1 MNSCT
6 NSPINSC
13 DTLLNISRPGRY
25 LGGEAGSIRKNHADV
40 DIRYALAFPDV
51 YEIGMSHTGSA
62 ILYQVLNDVE
72 WIAAERVYCPWPDM
86 AQQLRQ
92 HASPLSSLESDTPL
106 AQFDIIGFTLQHELS
121 YTNILHML
129 DLGGVARRREE
140 RSETD
145 PIIIVGGPC
154 AFNPE
159 PLADFIDI
167 ALLGDGEEAVVE
179 ICAAIRTK
187 RKQGLGRRQIC
198 QELRHI
204 KGVYV
209 PELFTP
215 HYNPDG
221 TIRNI
226 EPQLPDYTEV
236 TRRYLADLDTAPYPT
251 KPLIPYM
258 DTVHNRVAL
267 EITRGCTRGCRFC
280 QAGYIY
286 RPVRERQAG
295 TIAKLAEEALA
306 NSGFDE
312 LSLLSL
318 SSGDYSAI
326 EPLLRHLMEQHA
338 EDRVAMSLPSLRVG
352 SLTEELIN
360 EIRKVRKTGFTL
372 APEAGTE
379 RLREVINKGIKAEDL
394 LDSARTIYTLG
405 WRLIK
410 LYFMLG
416 LPTETDA
423 DLQGIVDLAA
433 AVKRC
438 ARGTEGGGD
447 VNVAVSTFVPKAHT
461 PFQWEAQLNLEQ
473 TKERLSW
480 LRDALRKKK
489 LRLKWHEAEVSV
501 LEGVFARGDRRLGAV
516 IATATDLGC
525 CFDSWR
531 DFFDFSRWEEAL
543 QQNGLTFEFYLRAR
557 AMEEILPWDHLSCG
571 IPKEFFARERAKA
584 LEQEYTPDC
593 RTAACSQCGVCDFKH
608 IKMRFAAADPTLPP
622 TLPMPQP
629 AALLEG
635 ERFKIRL
642 QMSKTGK
649 ARFVSHLEFMTVVNR
664 ALRRI
669 QAPVRYSAGFHPHPR
684 ISFPDALP
692 TGVESLAEIIDIEL
706 FRQPDPADFAA
717 NLNAEL
723 PKDFKVVHAQELPWN
738 SAAPAMTIHT
748 SVYRVPLNP
757 AFPPDLNA
765 RIGAALRAE
774 SILHTRTRKEKQ
786 VEVDLRPDIADLR
799 LDQDG
804 LELTLYKGSPVV
816 IAAYLLRA
824 EQEQVRSM
832 GICKTRVNLKNTL

>member
-1 MNSCT
+1 M
-6 NSPINSC
+6 ISC

-40 DIRYALAFPDV
+40 DIRYALAFPDT
-51 YEIGMSHTGSA
+51 YEIGMSNMGSA
-62 ILYQVLNDVE
+62 ILYQVLNREE

-86 AQQLRQ
+86 AEHMRQ
-92 HASPLSSLESDTPL
+92 EATPLSTLESNTPL
-106 AQFDIIGFTLQHELS
+106 AEFDLIGFTLQHELC

-129 DLGGVARRREE
+129 DLSGIPRRRDE
-140 RSETD
+140 RSATD
-145 PIIIVGGPC
+145 PFIIVGGPS

-159 PLADFIDI
+159 PLADFIDF

-179 ICAAIRTK
+179 ICNALRTARE
-187 RKQGLGRRQIC
+187 RKLTRTQTRH
-198 QELRHI
+198 ELRHI
-204 KGVYV
+204 EGVYI

-215 HYNPDG
+215 HYNVDG
-221 TIRNI
+221 TIRAI
-226 EPQLPDYTEV
+226 EPLLPDYTTV

-338 EDRVAMSLPSLRVG
+338 KDRVAMSLPSLRVG

-461 PFQWEAQLNLEQ
+461 PFQWEAQLNLAQ
-473 TKERLSW
+473 TRERQSW

-516 IATATDLGC
+516 IASATDLGC

-543 QQNGLTFEFYLRAR
+543 QQSGLTFEFYLRAR

-584 LEQEYTPDC
+584 LRQEYTPDC
-593 RTAACSQCGVCDFKH
+593 RTGACSLCGVCDFNH
-608 IKMRFAAADPTLPP
+608 IKPRFAEAAPTLGP
-622 TLPMPQP
+622 TLTSTPALPQP
-629 AALLEG
+629 PEVPEE
-635 ERFKIRL
+635 ERYKIRL

-649 ARFVSHLEFMTVVNR
+649 ARFVSHLEFMTVVKR

-692 TGVESLAEIIDIEL
+692 TGVESEAETIDIEL
-706 FRQPDPADFAA
+706 FQPPNVSALHAR
-717 NLNAEL
+717 LNAEL
-723 PKDFKVVHAQELPWN
+723 PENFTILNVVQIPWN
-738 SAAPAMTIHT
+738 SPTPAASIAT
-748 SVYRVPLNP
+748 STYRVPRNS
-757 AFPPDLNA
+757 AFPADLEE
-765 RIGAALRAE
+765 RIVDALQAK
-774 SILHTRTRKEKQ
+774 SIIFTRLKKEKP
-786 VEVDLRPDIADLR
+786 VEVDLRPDIADIR
-799 LDQDG
+799 LHHDA
-804 LELTLYKGSPVV
+804 LELSLHKGSPVV
-816 IAAYLLRA
+816 VTAYLLKA
-824 EQEQVRSM
+824 DHNQVRSM
-832 GICKTRVNLKNTL
+832 GLCKTRVTMKSEL

>member
-1 MNSCT
+1 
-6 NSPINSC
+6 
-13 DTLLNISRPGRY
+13 
-25 LGGEAGSIRKNHADV
+25 
-40 DIRYALAFPDV
+40 
-51 YEIGMSHTGSA
+51 
-62 ILYQVLNDVE
+62 
-72 WIAAERVYCPWPDM
+72 
-86 AQQLRQ
+86 
-92 HASPLSSLESDTPL
+92 
-106 AQFDIIGFTLQHELS
+106 
-121 YTNILHML
+121 
-129 DLGGVARRREE
+129 
-140 RSETD
+140 
-145 PIIIVGGPC
+145 C

-179 ICAAIRTK
+179 ICEAIRTK

-198 QELRHI
+198 QDLRHI
-204 KGVYV
+204 EGVYV

-215 HYNPDG
+215 HYNSDG
-221 TIRNI
+221 TIRSI
-226 EPQLPDYTEV
+226 EPHLPDYPGV
-236 TRRYLADLDTAPYPT
+236 TRRYLADLDSTPYPT
-251 KPLIPYM
+251 RPLIPYM
-258 DTVHNRVAL
+258 NTVHNRVAL
-267 EITRGCTRGCRFC
+267 EIARGCTRGCRFC

-295 TIAKLAEEALA
+295 TLVKLAEEALA

-352 SLTEELIN
+352 SLTDELIN

-379 RLREVINKGIKAEDL
+379 RLRQLINKGIEAEDL

-416 LPTETDA
+416 LPTENTE

-438 ARGTEGGGD
+438 ARGTVGGGD

-473 TKERLSW
+473 TKERQSW

-489 LRLKWHEAEVSV
+489 LRLKWHEAELSV

-531 DFFDFSRWEEAL
+531 DFFDFSRWETAL
-543 QQNGLTFEFYLRAR
+543 QQSGLTFEFYLRER
-557 AMEEILPWDHLSCG
+557 SMEEILPWEHLSCG

-584 LEQEYTPDC
+584 LELEYTPDC
-593 RTAACSQCGVCDFKH
+593 RTGTCSQCGVCDFTH
-608 IKMRFAAADPTLPP
+608 IKMRYAEASPTLP
-622 TLPMPQP
+622 
-629 AALLEG
+629 AAEPEAAPEE
-635 ERFKIRL
+635 ERFKIRM

-649 ARFVSHLEFMTVVNR
+649 ARFISHLEFMTVVNR

-692 TGVESLAEIIDIEL
+692 TGVESLTEIIDIEL
-706 FRQPDPADFAA
+706 FRQPDPADFTAR
-717 NLNAEL
+717 LNAEL
-723 PKDFKVVHAQELPWN
+723 PKNFKVVHAQELPCD
-738 SAAPAMTIHT
+738 SPVPAMAIHT
-748 SVYRVPLNP
+748 SSYWVPLNP
-757 AFPPDLNA
+757 EFPPDLHA
-765 RIGAALRAE
+765 RINAALRAE
-774 SILHTRTRKEKQ
+774 SILHTRTKKDKQ
-786 VEVDLRPDIADLR
+786 VEVDLRPDIADLN
-799 LDQDG
+799 LDQSG

-816 IAAYLLRA
+816 VTAYLLRVT
-824 EQEQVRSM
+824 QEQVRSM
-832 GICKTRVNLKNTL
+832 GMCKTKVSMKSAL